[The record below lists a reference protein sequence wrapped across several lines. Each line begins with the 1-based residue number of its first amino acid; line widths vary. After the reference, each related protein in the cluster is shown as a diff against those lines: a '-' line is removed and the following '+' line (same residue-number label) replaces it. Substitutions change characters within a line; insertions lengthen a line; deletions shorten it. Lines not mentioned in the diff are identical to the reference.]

1 MSRSA
6 IFTANTTPQ
15 VLLADSVISFGNVVR
30 RFGCNCSLNGNAI
43 MLNGTGY
50 YDVDINVVVN
60 GSAAG
65 TAEIVLLKDGVE
77 IPGATASTATST
89 TSINTVSVSAL
100 VRELCCEGG
109 STLTLELRGTGA
121 TIANV
126 SAVVEKL

>member
-6 IFTANTTPQ
+6 IYTANTTAQ
-15 VLLADSVISFGNVVR
+15 VLTANSGISFGSVIR
-30 RFGCNCSLNGNAI
+30 RFGCNCNLNGNAI
-43 MLNGTGY
+43 MLTGVGY

-89 TSINTVSVSAL
+89 TSVNTVSVAAL

-109 STLTLELRGTGA
+109 STLTLVLRGVGA

-126 SAVVEKL
+126 SAVVTKL